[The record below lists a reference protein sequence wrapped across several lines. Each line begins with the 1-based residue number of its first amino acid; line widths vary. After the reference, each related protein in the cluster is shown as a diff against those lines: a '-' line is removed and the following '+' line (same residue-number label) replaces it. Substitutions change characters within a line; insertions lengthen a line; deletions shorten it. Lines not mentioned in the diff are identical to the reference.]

1 MRRREFITLIGAVGA
16 WPLAARAQ
24 QQVMPTIGFLD
35 GGSQAT
41 TLSVVAAF
49 KQGLLDTGYVEGKNV
64 LIEFRW
70 ANAQYDQLPALAAD
84 LVRHQVAVIATDTPV
99 AALAAKQATTSIP
112 IVFGL
117 GSDPVRDGL
126 VASLNRL
133 GGNITGATFFSN
145 LLSAKRLD
153 LFHRLVPNANVIA
166 VLLNPKNANV
176 ELEGH
181 QTQEAARL
189 LGLQLVLLQATGER
203 EIDEAVASLIQQGA
217 AALIVSGDAMF
228 YGRRAQIAELAL
240 RYKSPTSCPFR
251 DQTAAGCLM
260 SYGASIP
267 ETFRQAGNYVGRILK
282 GEKPADLPVQ
292 QPTKFELV
300 INLKTAKALGLD
312 VPTGLSATADELI
325 E

>member
-1 MRRREFITLIGAVGA
+1 MRRRKFITLLGGAAVA
-16 WPLAARAQ
+16 WPPAARAQ
-24 QQVMPTIGFLD
+24 QHPMIGFLD
-35 GGSQAT
+35 GGSQAS

-49 KQGLLDTGYVEGKNV
+49 KQGLLDTGHVEGKNV
-64 LIEFRW
+64 MIEFRW

-126 VASLNRL
+126 VVSFNRP
-133 GGNITGATFFSN
+133 GGNITGATFYAN

-153 LFHRLVPNANVIA
+153 LFHRLVPNAAVIA

-176 ELEGH
+176 ELERH

-228 YGRRAQIAELAL
+228 YGRRVQIAELAL
-240 RYKSPTSCPFR
+240 RHNIPTSCPYR

-260 SYGASIP
+260 SYGANIS

-312 VPTGLSATADELI
+312 VPIGLSAAADELI